1 MKGILGEYK
10 VVGCWLSSPK
20 SHPSPLYRRQIFV
33 PNHVV
38 AKLLG
43 VSAEDEDISSGYYLL
58 WTGVPEVSP
67 EGEELRH
74 LAVL

>member
-1 MKGILGEYK
+1 M
-10 VVGCWLSSPK
+10 
-20 SHPSPLYRRQIFV
+20 